1 MKHEIYHIVAA
12 DENNG
17 IGKDGKLPWHLPKDL
32 KFFQE
37 TTTKTEDSNKKNMV
51 IMGRTTWESIPDKHR
66 PLKGRKNV
74 VLSRNVDYEADGAE
88 VFHDVG
94 DAITSAGDDIET
106 IYIIGGATIYSET
119 IELPELTGLYI
130 TKVKHIF
137 DCDVFY
143 PELPEHFTKEE
154 SLGERVEKDIHFEFI
169 LYKR

>member
-66 PLKGRKNV
+66 PLKGWR
-74 VLSRNVDYEADGAE
+74 
-88 VFHDVG
+88 
-94 DAITSAGDDIET
+94 
-106 IYIIGGATIYSET
+106 
-119 IELPELTGLYI
+119 
-130 TKVKHIF
+130 
-137 DCDVFY
+137 
-143 PELPEHFTKEE
+143 
-154 SLGERVEKDIHFEFI
+154 
-169 LYKR
+169 